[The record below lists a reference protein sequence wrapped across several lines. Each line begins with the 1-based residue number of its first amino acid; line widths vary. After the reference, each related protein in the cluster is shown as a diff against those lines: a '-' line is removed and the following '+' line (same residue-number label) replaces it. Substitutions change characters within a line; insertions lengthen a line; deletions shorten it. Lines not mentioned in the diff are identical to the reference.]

1 MKVFTPSASPQPL
14 DEYIYANPR
23 DLTCVISIRHQR
35 KVGNRIS
42 TLRILDCNKYYIK
55 SAKIES
61 TGVQGKIFGTTY
73 CQKLSCTLLIG
84 SNKTI
89 SPQKGSLVEL
99 WFYPTEKNIDLT
111 IINKGCPGLKNNE
124 NYMTFYNTYIVDS
137 VQKNEKTGE
146 ISLIG
151 YDYMNKAANTLFSLP
166 NNADTFT
173 LGDILFQCQYL
184 LSRDNILINV
194 DHNRALP
201 SYLPTTWTRE
211 QINLSGKET
220 VRDILN
226 AVAELCGE
234 NYFCHPRNSMS
245 YSQNSNEDPL
255 IIGKAI
261 STTKWVGTGGQ
272 WIGESDKD
280 IGDQYL
286 RDNVY
291 IDKSKYFE
299 LTSDKQYRLTGI
311 TATNELNDSVSVGK
325 DDYRQV
331 IYNNPF
337 LTLLPDETQQT
348 ILTGIL
354 NQLKDISITPFNCE
368 WRGDPRLEPTDWL
381 KFEDKKGYTFQSF
394 LLNETVEYNGGFK
407 STMWVD
413 KMESQ
418 TPIAADRNISTS
430 ILKTKATV
438 DKVKGEITLEVS
450 RAKEAEQLL
459 GSRLTINENA
469 ITSEVKN
476 RQDADTEL
484 SSTITQT
491 ATEIRQEVKNTT
503 DGLDSKIT
511 QTANSISAEITA
523 RENADTELST
533 RITANENGITSE
545 VSRAT
550 GKENELAGDI
560 STITQTVD
568 NISTRIDTVEG
579 DYSTINQTVNEIS
592 LEVGNKADADGGA
605 LISLI
610 NADTSTAK
618 ISADKITLEGE
629 VSFIKKGDNVS
640 ELTNDKGYLVGDD
653 LGATGATVIDG
664 GRITTG
670 IISANR
676 LDLSG
681 TLTVGSNISQLT
693 NDTGYATT
701 GDIPTKTS
709 ELFNDSG
716 FIDSS
721 DTVDFAKLSK
731 LKDAN
736 YTIIN
741 GGNITTGTI
750 QAGVVFAGSL
760 NGAEGNFTNLTTS
773 GSISNGSNGFYINW
787 YGSSGNAFVGYSTG
801 STGFAGLQFV
811 PSLNQIYMIGGGN
824 SILFNG
830 NGTSYI
836 NLGTSSYISADR
848 FITKNYGSSLP
859 SSGSTGEVFYK
870 VVN

>member
-1 MKVFTPSASPQPL
+1 MKVKHPGSTQAPMPL
-14 DEYIYANPR
+14 DSYVSANPR
-23 DLTCVISIRHQR
+23 DFTAYIIHTYKNS
-35 KVGNRIS
+35 N
-42 TLRILDCNKYYIK
+42 NKFESKRYHNEIK
-55 SAKIES
+55 SIKIET
-61 TGVQGKIFGTTY
+61 TGINGKFFGVSY
-73 CQKLSCTLLIG
+73 CQKLSVSFIDKDKKINFSKNDEIAIFLC
-84 SNKTI
+84 
-89 SPQKGSLVEL
+89 
-99 WFYPTEKNIDLT
+99 PTEKYNAPDADTYYNVAFAPYFIDSF
-111 IINKGCPGLKNNE
+111 KR
-124 NYMTFYNTYIVDS
+124 
-137 VQKNEKTGE
+137 NEKTGE
-146 ISLIG
+146 VSAIG
-151 YDYMNKAANTLFSLP
+151 YDIMGVASNTPFSLGEG
-166 NNADTFT
+166 DSFT
-173 LGDILFQCQYL
+173 IQQILDRCKTL
-184 LSRDNILINV
+184 AGISSVNGITVN
-194 DHNRALP
+194 
-201 SYLPTTWTRE
+201 YLPESWTRE

-220 VRDILN
+220 VRDILT
-226 AVAELCGE
+226 AIAEITGSFMFIYPYWTNDDVGSLCF
-234 NYFCHPRNSMS
+234 YTHPLKQRVHT
-245 YSQNSNEDPL
+245 QL
-255 IIGKAI
+255 G
-261 STTKWVGTGGQ
+261 
-272 WIGESDKD
+272 
-280 IGDQYL
+280 YL
-286 RDNVY
+286 YQETY
-291 IDKSKYFE
+291 IDKSRYFE
-299 LTSDKQYRLTGI
+299 LTSDKPYKLTGI
-311 TATNELNDSVSVGK
+311 ASVNELEDVVAVGTTEQQ
-325 DDYRQV
+325 QV
-331 IYNNPF
+331 IYSNPF

-354 NQLKDISITPFNCE
+354 NQLKDFSFTPFNCE
-368 WRGDPRLEPTDWL
+368 WRGDPRLEPVDWL
-381 KFEDKKGYTFQSF
+381 TFEDKQGNKFTSY
-394 LLNETVEYNGGFK
+394 LLNETFEYNGGFK
-407 STMWVD
+407 STIWWEGA
-413 KMESQ
+413 ESER
-418 TPIAADRNISTS
+418 TDINSKSISNN

-459 GSRLTINENA
+459 GSRITLNENA

-476 RQDADTEL
+476 RQDADSEL

-550 GKENELAGDI
+550 GKENELAGNI
-560 STITQTVD
+560 STITQNVD

-579 DYSTINQTVNEIS
+579 NYSTINQTVNEIS
-592 LEVGNKADADGGA
+592 LEVGNKADANGGA
-605 LISLI
+605 IISLI
-610 NADTSTAK
+610 NSDTSTAK

-640 ELTNDKGYLVGDD
+640 ELANDKGYLVGDD

-681 TLTVGSNISQLT
+681 TLKVGSNISQLT
-693 NDTGYATT
+693 NDAGYATT

-736 YTIIN
+736 YTVIN

-760 NGAEGNFTNLTTS
+760 NGAEGNFANLTTS
-773 GSISNGSNGFYINW
+773 GGISNGTNGFYINW

-830 NGTSYI
+830 SGTSYI
-836 NLGTSSYISADR
+836 NLGSSSYVSADR
-848 FITKNYGSSLP
+848 FITNNYGSSLP
-859 SSGSTGEVFYK
+859 SSGSTGEVFFK

>member
-1 MKVFTPSASPQPL
+1 MKVKHPGSTQAPMPL
-14 DEYIYANPR
+14 DSYVIANPR
-23 DLTCVISIRHQR
+23 DFTAYIVHTYKNS
-35 KVGNRIS
+35 N
-42 TLRILDCNKYYIK
+42 NKFESKRYHNEIK
-55 SAKIES
+55 SIKIET
-61 TGVQGKIFGTTY
+61 TGINGKFFGVSY
-73 CQKLSCTLLIG
+73 CQKLSVSFIDKDKKINFSKNDEIAIFLC
-84 SNKTI
+84 
-89 SPQKGSLVEL
+89 
-99 WFYPTEKNIDLT
+99 PTEKYNAPDADSYYNVAYAPYFIDSF
-111 IINKGCPGLKNNE
+111 KR
-124 NYMTFYNTYIVDS
+124 
-137 VQKNEKTGE
+137 NEKTGE
-146 ISLIG
+146 VSAIG
-151 YDYMNKAANTLFSLP
+151 YDIMGVASNTPFSLGEG
-166 NNADTFT
+166 DSFT
-173 LGDILFQCQYL
+173 LQQILDRCKTL
-184 LSRDNILINV
+184 TGMSGVNGINV
-194 DHNRALP
+194 
-201 SYLPTTWTRE
+201 SYLPESWTRE

-220 VRDILN
+220 VRDILT
-226 AVAELCGE
+226 AIAEITGSFMFIYPYWTDDDVGSLCF
-234 NYFCHPRNSMS
+234 YTHPFKNRIHT
-245 YSQNSNEDPL
+245 QL
-255 IIGKAI
+255 G
-261 STTKWVGTGGQ
+261 
-272 WIGESDKD
+272 
-280 IGDQYL
+280 YL
-286 RDNVY
+286 YQETY
-291 IDKSKYFE
+291 IDKSRYFE
-299 LTSDKQYRLTGI
+299 LTSDKPYKLTGI
-311 TATNELNDSVSVGK
+311 ASVNELEDFVAVGTTEQQ
-325 DDYRQV
+325 QV
-331 IYNNPF
+331 IYSNPF

-354 NQLKDISITPFNCE
+354 NQLKDFSFTPFNCE
-368 WRGDPRLEPTDWL
+368 WRGDPRLEPVDWL
-381 KFEDKKGYTFQSF
+381 TFEDKQGNKFTSY
-394 LLNETVEYNGGFK
+394 LLNETFEYNGGFK
-407 STMWVD
+407 STIWWEGA
-413 KMESQ
+413 ESER
-418 TPIAADRNISTS
+418 TDINSKSISNN

-459 GSRLTINENA
+459 GSRITINENA

-476 RQDADTEL
+476 RQDADSEL
-484 SSTITQT
+484 SSAITQT
-491 ATEIRQEVKNTT
+491 ASEIRQEVKNTT

-550 GKENELAGDI
+550 GKENELASDI
-560 STITQTVD
+560 STITQNVD

-579 DYSTINQTVNEIS
+579 NYSTINQTVNEIS
-592 LEVGNKADADGGA
+592 LEVGNKADANGGA
-605 LISLI
+605 IISLI
-610 NADTSTAK
+610 NSDTSTAK

-653 LGATGATVIDG
+653 LGATGTTVIDG

-693 NDTGYATT
+693 NDAGYATT

-709 ELFNDSG
+709 DLFNDSG

-787 YGSSGNAFVGYSTG
+787 YGGSGNAFVGYSTG

-830 NGTSYI
+830 SGTSYI
-836 NLGTSSYISADR
+836 NLGSSSYISADR

-870 VVN
+870 VVS

>member
-1 MKVFTPSASPQPL
+1 MKVKHPGSTQAPMPL
-14 DEYIYANPR
+14 DSYVIANPR
-23 DLTCVISIRHQR
+23 DFTAFIVHTYKNS
-35 KVGNRIS
+35 N
-42 TLRILDCNKYYIK
+42 NKFESKRYHNEIK
-55 SAKIES
+55 SIKIET
-61 TGVQGKIFGTTY
+61 TGINGKFFGVSY
-73 CQKLSCTLLIG
+73 CQKLSVSFIDKDKKINFSKNDEIAIFLC
-84 SNKTI
+84 
-89 SPQKGSLVEL
+89 
-99 WFYPTEKNIDLT
+99 PTEKYNAPDADTYYNVAYAPYFIDSF
-111 IINKGCPGLKNNE
+111 KR
-124 NYMTFYNTYIVDS
+124 
-137 VQKNEKTGE
+137 NEKTGE
-146 ISLIG
+146 VSAIG
-151 YDYMNKAANTLFSLP
+151 YDIMGVASNTPFSLGEG
-166 NNADTFT
+166 DSFT
-173 LGDILFQCQYL
+173 LQQILDRCKTL
-184 LSRDNILINV
+184 AGISGVNGINV
-194 DHNRALP
+194 
-201 SYLPTTWTRE
+201 SYLPESWTRE

-220 VRDILN
+220 VRDILT
-226 AVAELCGE
+226 AIAEITGSFMFIYPYWTNDDVGSMCF
-234 NYFCHPRNSMS
+234 YTHPFKNRI
-245 YSQNSNEDPL
+245 YTQL
-255 IIGKAI
+255 G
-261 STTKWVGTGGQ
+261 
-272 WIGESDKD
+272 
-280 IGDQYL
+280 YL
-286 RDNVY
+286 YQETY
-291 IDKSKYFE
+291 IDKSRYFE
-299 LTSDKQYRLTGI
+299 LTSDKPYKLTGI
-311 TATNELNDSVSVGK
+311 ASVNELEDVVAVGTTEQQ
-325 DDYRQV
+325 QV
-331 IYNNPF
+331 IYSNPF

-354 NQLKDISITPFNCE
+354 NQLKDISFTPFNCE
-368 WRGDPRLEPTDWL
+368 WRGDPRLEPVDWL
-381 KFEDKKGYTFQSF
+381 TFEDKQGNKFTSY
-394 LLNETVEYNGGFK
+394 LLNETFEYNGGFK
-407 STMWVD
+407 STIWWEGA
-413 KMESQ
+413 ESER
-418 TPIAADRNISTS
+418 TDINSKSISNN

-459 GSRLTINENA
+459 GSRITLNENA

-476 RQDADTEL
+476 RQDADNEL
-484 SSTITQT
+484 SSAITQT

-550 GKENELAGDI
+550 GKENELASDI
-560 STITQTVD
+560 STITQNVD

-579 DYSTINQTVNEIS
+579 NYSTINQTVNEIS
-592 LEVGNKADADGGA
+592 LEVGNKADANGGA
-605 LISLI
+605 IISLI

-681 TLTVGSNISQLT
+681 TLKVGSNISQLT

-701 GDIPTKTS
+701 EDIPTKTS

-801 STGFAGLQFV
+801 STGFAGFQFV

-848 FITKNYGSSLP
+848 FITNNYGSSLP

>member
-23 DLTCVISIRHQR
+23 DLTCVVSIYRATR
-35 KVGNRIS
+35 DGATVSIGEV
-42 TLRILDCNKYYIK
+42 LDCSKYYIK

-73 CQKLSCTLLIG
+73 CQKLSCTLIDSYNL
-84 SNKTI
+84 NV
-89 SPQKGSLVEL
+89 QKGDFVEL
-99 WFYPTEKNIDLT
+99 WFYPTAKNIDLT
-111 IINKGCPGLKNNE
+111 IDDNTNGCPGLKNNE
-124 NYMTFYNTYIVDS
+124 LYMTFYNTYIVDS
-137 VQKNEKTGE
+137 VKKNEKTGE

-151 YDYMNKAANTLFSLP
+151 YDYMNRAANTLFYLP
-166 NNADTFT
+166 DSSDTFT
-173 LGDILFQCQYL
+173 LENILFWCWVL
-184 LSRDNILINV
+184 LSKDDIYIDV
-194 DHNRALP
+194 DSARSFP
-201 SYLPTTWTRE
+201 SYLPTQWTRE
-211 QINLSGKET
+211 QINLSGEET

-234 NYFCHPRNSMS
+234 NYFCHSRNGMR
-245 YSQNSNEDPL
+245 YSRNNNENTF
-255 IIGKAI
+255 IMGKAI
-261 STTKWVGTGGQ
+261 SATKWVGTGGR
-272 WIGESDKD
+272 WINNGNTRAL
-280 IGDQYL
+280 GDQYL
-286 RDNVY
+286 RDKVY

-299 LTSDKQYRLTGI
+299 LTSDKPYKLTGI
-311 TATNELNDSVSVGK
+311 TATNELNDSVSVGT
-325 DDYRQV
+325 DEYRQV

-381 KFEDKKGYTFQSF
+381 EFEDKNGNKFQSF

-459 GSRLTINENA
+459 GSRITLNENS

-476 RQDADTEL
+476 RQDADNEL

-491 ATEIRQEVKNTT
+491 ATEIR
-503 DGLDSKIT
+503 
-511 QTANSISAEITA
+511 
-523 RENADTELST
+523 
-533 RITANENGITSE
+533 
-545 VSRAT
+545 
-550 GKENELAGDI
+550 
-560 STITQTVD
+560 
-568 NISTRIDTVEG
+568 
-579 DYSTINQTVNEIS
+579 

-629 VSFIKKGDNVS
+629 VSFVKKGDNVS
-640 ELTNDKGYLVGDD
+640 ELANDKGYLVGDD
-653 LGATGATVIDG
+653 LGATGTTVIDG

-670 IISANR
+670 IISADR

-681 TLTVGSNISQLT
+681 TLTVGSNVSQLT
-693 NDTGYATT
+693 NDAGYITT

-709 ELFNDSG
+709 DLINDSG
-716 FIDSS
+716 FIDSL
-721 DTVDFAKLSK
+721 DTEDFAKLSQ
-731 LKDAN
+731 LKNAD

-750 QAGVVFAGSL
+750 QAGVIFAGSL
-760 NGAEGNFTNLTTS
+760 NGVEGNFTNLTTN
-773 GSISNGSNGFYINW
+773 GTISNGSNGFYITW
-787 YGSSGNAFVGYSTG
+787 YGESGNAFVGYSTG

-811 PSLNQIYMIGGGN
+811 PSLDQIYLVGGGN

-848 FITKNYGSSLP
+848 FITNNYGSSLP

>member
-1 MKVFTPSASPQPL
+1 MKVKYTGSTQTPMPL
-14 DEYIYANPR
+14 DSYVSANPR
-23 DLTCVISIRHQR
+23 DFTAYIIHTYKNS
-35 KVGNRIS
+35 N
-42 TLRILDCNKYYIK
+42 NKFESKRYRDEIK
-55 SAKIES
+55 SIKIET
-61 TGVQGKIFGTTY
+61 TGINGKFFGVSY
-73 CQKLSCTLLIG
+73 CQKLSVSFIDKDKKINFSKNDEIAIFLC
-84 SNKTI
+84 
-89 SPQKGSLVEL
+89 
-99 WFYPTEKNIDLT
+99 PTEK
-111 IINKGCPGLKNNE
+111 
-124 NYMTFYNTYIVDS
+124 YNAPDADTYYNVAYAPYFVDS
-137 VQKNEKTGE
+137 FKRNEKTGE
-146 ISLIG
+146 VSAIG
-151 YDYMNKAANTLFSLP
+151 YDIMGVASNTPFSLGEG
-166 NNADTFT
+166 DSFT
-173 LGDILFQCQYL
+173 LQQILDRCKTL
-184 LSRDNILINV
+184 AGISGVNGINV
-194 DHNRALP
+194 N
-201 SYLPTTWTRE
+201 YLPESWTRE

-220 VRDILN
+220 VRDILT
-226 AVAELCGE
+226 AIAEITGSFMFIYPYWTNDDVGSICF
-234 NYFCHPRNSMS
+234 YTHPLKQRVHT
-245 YSQNSNEDPL
+245 QLD
-255 IIGKAI
+255 
-261 STTKWVGTGGQ
+261 
-272 WIGESDKD
+272 
-280 IGDQYL
+280 YL
-286 RDNVY
+286 YQETY
-291 IDKSKYFE
+291 IDKSRYFE
-299 LTSDKQYRLTGI
+299 LTSDKPYKLTGI
-311 TATNELNDSVSVGK
+311 ASVNELEDVVAVGTTEQQ
-325 DDYRQV
+325 QV
-331 IYNNPF
+331 IYSNPF

-354 NQLKDISITPFNCE
+354 NQLKDISFTPFNCE
-368 WRGDPRLEPTDWL
+368 WRGDPRLEPVDWL
-381 KFEDKKGYTFQSF
+381 TFEDKQGNKFTSY
-394 LLNETVEYNGGFK
+394 LLNETFEYNGGFK
-407 STMWVD
+407 STIWWEGA
-413 KMESQ
+413 ESER
-418 TPIAADRNISTS
+418 TDINSKSISNN

-459 GSRLTINENA
+459 GSRITLNENA

-476 RQDADTEL
+476 RQNADNEL

-550 GKENELAGDI
+550 GKENELAGNI
-560 STITQTVD
+560 STITQNVD

-579 DYSTINQTVNEIS
+579 NYSTINQTVNEIS
-592 LEVGNKADADGGA
+592 LEVGNKADANGGA
-605 LISLI
+605 IISLI
-610 NADTSTAK
+610 NSDTSTAK

-653 LGATGATVIDG
+653 LGATGTTVIDG

-681 TLTVGSNISQLT
+681 TLAVGSNISQLT
-693 NDTGYATT
+693 NDTGYITT
-701 GDIPTKTS
+701 EGVPTKTS
-709 ELFNDSG
+709 DLFNDSG

-750 QAGVVFAGSL
+750 KAGVVFAGSL

-773 GSISNGSNGFYINW
+773 GGISNGTNGFYINW

-830 NGTSYI
+830 SGTSYI
-836 NLGTSSYISADR
+836 NLGSSSYISANR
-848 FITKNYGSSLP
+848 FITNNYGSSLP
-859 SSGSTGEVFYK
+859 SSGSTGEVFFK

>member
-1 MKVFTPSASPQPL
+1 MKVKHPGSTQTPMPL
-14 DEYIYANPR
+14 DSYVIANPR
-23 DLTCVISIRHQR
+23 NFTAYIIHTYKNS
-35 KVGNRIS
+35 N
-42 TLRILDCNKYYIK
+42 NKFESKRYRDEIK
-55 SAKIES
+55 SIKIET
-61 TGVQGKIFGTTY
+61 TGINGKFFGVSY
-73 CQKLSCTLLIG
+73 CQKLSVSFIDKDKKINFSKNDEIAIFLC
-84 SNKTI
+84 
-89 SPQKGSLVEL
+89 
-99 WFYPTEKNIDLT
+99 PTEK
-111 IINKGCPGLKNNE
+111 
-124 NYMTFYNTYIVDS
+124 YNAPDADTYYNVAYAPYFVDS
-137 VQKNEKTGE
+137 FKRNEKTGE
-146 ISLIG
+146 VSAIG
-151 YDYMNKAANTLFSLP
+151 YDIMGVASNTPFSLGEG
-166 NNADTFT
+166 DSFT
-173 LGDILFQCQYL
+173 LQQILDRCKTL
-184 LSRDNILINV
+184 AGISGVNGINV
-194 DHNRALP
+194 N
-201 SYLPTTWTRE
+201 YLPESWTRE

-220 VRDILN
+220 VRDILT
-226 AVAELCGE
+226 AIAEITGSFMFIYPYWTNDDVGSLCF
-234 NYFCHPRNSMS
+234 YTHPLKQRVHT
-245 YSQNSNEDPL
+245 QLD
-255 IIGKAI
+255 
-261 STTKWVGTGGQ
+261 
-272 WIGESDKD
+272 
-280 IGDQYL
+280 YL
-286 RDNVY
+286 YQETY
-291 IDKSKYFE
+291 IDKSRYFE
-299 LTSDKQYRLTGI
+299 LTSDKPYKLTGI
-311 TATNELNDSVSVGK
+311 ASVNELEDVVAVGTTEQQ
-325 DDYRQV
+325 QV
-331 IYNNPF
+331 IYSNPF
-337 LTLLPDETQQT
+337 LTLLPDATQQT

-354 NQLKDISITPFNCE
+354 NQLKDFSFTPFNCE
-368 WRGDPRLEPTDWL
+368 WRGDPRLEPVDWL
-381 KFEDKKGYTFQSF
+381 TFEDKNGNKFTSY
-394 LLNETVEYNGGFK
+394 LLNETFEYNGGFK
-407 STMWVD
+407 STIWWEGA
-413 KMESQ
+413 ESER
-418 TPIAADRNISTS
+418 TDINSKSISNN

-459 GSRLTINENA
+459 GSRITINENA
-469 ITSEVKN
+469 ITAEVKN

-491 ATEIRQEVKNTT
+491 ASEIRQEVKNTT

-550 GKENELAGDI
+550 GKENELAGNI
-560 STITQTVD
+560 STITQNVD

-579 DYSTINQTVNEIS
+579 NYSTINQTVNEIS
-592 LEVGNKADADGGA
+592 LEVGNKADANGGA
-605 LISLI
+605 IISLI
-610 NADTSTAK
+610 NSDTSTAK

-640 ELTNDKGYLVGDD
+640 ELANDKGYIVGAD
-653 LGATGATVIDG
+653 LGATGTTVIDG

-693 NDTGYATT
+693 NDAGYATT

-736 YTIIN
+736 YTVIN

-773 GSISNGSNGFYINW
+773 GGISNGTNGFYITW

-830 NGTSYI
+830 SGTSYI
-836 NLGTSSYISADR
+836 NLGSSSYISADR
-848 FITKNYGSSLP
+848 FITNNYGSSLP

>member
-23 DLTCVISIRHQR
+23 DLTCVVSIYRATIDGVIISIGE
-35 KVGNRIS
+35 V
-42 TLRILDCNKYYIK
+42 LDCSKYYIK

-73 CQKLSCTLLIG
+73 CQKLSCTLIDSYNL
-84 SNKTI
+84 NV
-89 SPQKGSLVEL
+89 QKGDLVEL
-99 WFYPTEKNIDLT
+99 WFYPTAKNIDLT
-111 IINKGCPGLKNNE
+111 IIDGRCPGLKNNE
-124 NYMTFYNTYIVDS
+124 IYMTFYNTYIVDS
-137 VQKNEKTGE
+137 VKKNEKTGE

-151 YDYMNKAANTLFSLP
+151 YDYMNKAANTLFYLP
-166 NNADTFT
+166 NSLDTFT
-173 LGDILFQCQYL
+173 LQDIFLQCGWL
-184 LSRDNILINV
+184 LSRDNFRINLY
-194 DHNRALP
+194 HAEALP
-201 SYLPTTWTRE
+201 TYLPTQWTRE
-211 QINLSGKET
+211 QINLSGEET

-226 AVAELCGE
+226 AVAEICGE
-234 NYFCHPRNSMS
+234 NYFCHSRNGMR
-245 YSQNSNEDPL
+245 YSRNFNENTL

-261 STTKWVGTGGQ
+261 STTKWIGTGGQ
-272 WIGESDKD
+272 WISESDKSV
-280 IGDQYL
+280 GDQYL
-286 RDNVY
+286 RDKVY

-299 LTSDKQYRLTGI
+299 LTSDKPYKLTGI
-311 TATNELNDSVSVGK
+311 TATNELNDSVSVGT
-325 DDYRQV
+325 DEYRQV

-381 KFEDKKGYTFQSF
+381 EFEDKNGNKFQSF

-450 RAKEAEQLL
+450 RAKDAEQLL
-459 GSRLTINENA
+459 GSRITLNENS

-476 RQDADTEL
+476 RQDADNEL

-491 ATEIRQEVKNTT
+491 ASEIR
-503 DGLDSKIT
+503 
-511 QTANSISAEITA
+511 
-523 RENADTELST
+523 
-533 RITANENGITSE
+533 
-545 VSRAT
+545 
-550 GKENELAGDI
+550 
-560 STITQTVD
+560 
-568 NISTRIDTVEG
+568 
-579 DYSTINQTVNEIS
+579 

-629 VSFIKKGDNVS
+629 VSFVKKGDNVS
-640 ELTNDKGYLVGDD
+640 ELANDKGYLVGDD
-653 LGATGATVIDG
+653 LGATGTTVIDG

-693 NDTGYATT
+693 NDTGYITT

-709 ELFNDSG
+709 DLINDSG
-716 FIDSS
+716 FIDSL
-721 DTVDFAKLSK
+721 DTADFAKLSQ
-731 LKDAN
+731 LKNAN
-736 YTIIN
+736 YTVIN

-787 YGSSGNAFVGYSTG
+787 YGDSGNAFVGYSTG

-830 NGTSYI
+830 SGTSYI

>member
-1 MKVFTPSASPQPL
+1 MKVFTPSANPQPL
-14 DEYIYANPR
+14 NEYIYANPR
-23 DLTCVISIRHQR
+23 DLTCVISIHR
-35 KVGNRIS
+35 NRSVSGGVSIADV
-42 TLRILDCNKYYIK
+42 LDCSKYHIK

-73 CQKLSCTLLIG
+73 CQKLSCTLIDSYNLYV
-84 SNKTI
+84 
-89 SPQKGSLVEL
+89 QKGDFVEL
-99 WFYPTEKNIDLT
+99 WFYPTAKNIDLT
-111 IINKGCPGLKNNE
+111 IIDWRCPGLKNNE

-137 VQKNEKTGE
+137 VKKNEKTGE

-151 YDYMNKAANTLFSLP
+151 YDCMNRAANTLFYLP
-166 NNADTFT
+166 NNQNTFT
-173 LGDILFQCQYL
+173 LGDILFQCHML
-184 LSRDNILINV
+184 LSSDNIYISIDN
-194 DHNRALP
+194 NRELP
-201 SYLPTTWTRE
+201 PYLPTQWTRE
-211 QINLSGKET
+211 QINLSGEET

-234 NYFCHPRNSMS
+234 NYFCHPRNNMG
-245 YSQNSNEDPL
+245 YSPHNNEDPS
-255 IIGKAI
+255 IMGKAI
-261 STTKWVGTGGQ
+261 SATKWIGTGGE
-272 WIGESDKD
+272 WISESGKD

-286 RDNVY
+286 RDKVY

-299 LTSDKQYRLTGI
+299 LTSDKPYRLTGI
-311 TATNELNDSVSVGK
+311 TATNELNDSVSVGT
-325 DDYRQV
+325 DEYRQV

-354 NQLKDISITPFNCE
+354 NQLKDIYITPFNCE

-381 KFEDKKGYTFQSF
+381 EFEDKKGYKFQSF

-438 DKVKGEITLEVS
+438 EKVKGEITLEVS

-459 GSRLTINENA
+459 GSRITLNENA

-476 RQDADTEL
+476 RQDADSEL

-491 ATEIRQEVKNTT
+491 A
-503 DGLDSKIT
+503 
-511 QTANSISAEITA
+511 NS
-523 RENADTELST
+523 
-533 RITANENGITSE
+533 ITSE

-550 GKENELAGDI
+550 GKENELAADI

-568 NISTRIDTVEG
+568 NISTRTDTVEG
-579 DYSTINQTVNEIS
+579 NYSTINQTVNEIS
-592 LEVGNKADADGGA
+592 LEVGNKADANGGA

-629 VSFIKKGDNVS
+629 VSFVKKGDNVS
-640 ELTNDKGYLVGDD
+640 ELANDKGYLVGDD

-693 NDTGYATT
+693 NDTGYITT

-709 ELFNDSG
+709 DLINDSG
-716 FIDSS
+716 FIDSL
-721 DTVDFAKLSK
+721 DTADFAKLSK

-773 GSISNGSNGFYINW
+773 GSISNGTNGFYINW
-787 YGSSGNAFVGYSTG
+787 YGSSGNAFVGYSTSG
-801 STGFAGLQFV
+801 TGFAGLQFV
-811 PSLNQIYMIGGGN
+811 PSLDQIYVIGGGN

-830 NGTSYI
+830 SGTSYI

>member
-1 MKVFTPSASPQPL
+1 MKVKHPGSTQAPMPL
-14 DEYIYANPR
+14 DSYVSANPR
-23 DLTCVISIRHQR
+23 DFTAYIVHTYKNS
-35 KVGNRIS
+35 N
-42 TLRILDCNKYYIK
+42 NKFESKRYRDEIK
-55 SAKIES
+55 SIKIET
-61 TGVQGKIFGTTY
+61 TGINGKFFGVSY
-73 CQKLSCTLLIG
+73 CQKLSVSFIDKDKKINFSKNDEIAIFLC
-84 SNKTI
+84 
-89 SPQKGSLVEL
+89 
-99 WFYPTEKNIDLT
+99 PTEKYNAPDADTYYNVAYAPYFIDSF
-111 IINKGCPGLKNNE
+111 KR
-124 NYMTFYNTYIVDS
+124 
-137 VQKNEKTGE
+137 NEKTGE
-146 ISLIG
+146 VSAIG
-151 YDYMNKAANTLFSLP
+151 YDIMGVASNTPFSLGEG
-166 NNADTFT
+166 DSFT
-173 LGDILFQCQYL
+173 LQQILDRCKTL
-184 LSRDNILINV
+184 AGISSVNGINV
-194 DHNRALP
+194 
-201 SYLPTTWTRE
+201 SYLPESWTRE

-220 VRDILN
+220 VRDILT
-226 AVAELCGE
+226 AIAEITGSFMFIYPYWTNDDVGSLCF
-234 NYFCHPRNSMS
+234 YTHPFKQRV
-245 YSQNSNEDPL
+245 YTQL
-255 IIGKAI
+255 G
-261 STTKWVGTGGQ
+261 
-272 WIGESDKD
+272 
-280 IGDQYL
+280 YL
-286 RDNVY
+286 YQETY
-291 IDKSKYFE
+291 IDKSRYFE
-299 LTSDKQYRLTGI
+299 LTSDKPYKLTGI
-311 TATNELNDSVSVGK
+311 ASVNELEDVVAVGTTEQQ
-325 DDYRQV
+325 QV
-331 IYNNPF
+331 IYSNPF

-354 NQLKDISITPFNCE
+354 NQLKDFSFTPFNCE
-368 WRGDPRLEPTDWL
+368 WRGDPRLEPVDWL
-381 KFEDKKGYTFQSF
+381 TFEDKQGNKFTSY
-394 LLNETVEYNGGFK
+394 LLNETFEYNGGFK
-407 STMWVD
+407 STIWWEGA
-413 KMESQ
+413 ESER
-418 TPIAADRNISTS
+418 TDINSKGISNN

-459 GSRLTINENA
+459 GSRITLNENA

-476 RQDADTEL
+476 RQDADSEL

-560 STITQTVD
+560 STITQNVD

-579 DYSTINQTVNEIS
+579 NYSTINQTVNEIS
-592 LEVGNKADADGGA
+592 LEVGNKADANGGA

-640 ELTNDKGYLVGDD
+640 ELTNDKGYIVGDD

-693 NDTGYATT
+693 NDTGYIT
-701 GDIPTKTS
+701 DENVPTKTS
-709 ELFNDSG
+709 DLINDSG
-716 FIDSS
+716 FIDSL
-721 DTVDFAKLSK
+721 DTADFAKLSK
-731 LKDAN
+731 LKNAN

-750 QAGVVFAGSL
+750 QTGVVFAGSL

-773 GSISNGSNGFYINW
+773 GSISNGTNGFYINW

-836 NLGTSSYISADR
+836 NLGSSSYISADR

>member
-1 MKVFTPSASPQPL
+1 MKVKYPGSTQAPMPL
-14 DEYIYANPR
+14 DSYVIANPR
-23 DLTCVISIRHQR
+23 DFTAYIIHTYKNS
-35 KVGNRIS
+35 N
-42 TLRILDCNKYYIK
+42 NKFESKRYRDEIK
-55 SAKIES
+55 SIKIET
-61 TGVQGKIFGTTY
+61 TGINGKFFGVSY
-73 CQKLSCTLLIG
+73 CQKLSVSFIDKDKKINFSKNDEIAIFLC
-84 SNKTI
+84 
-89 SPQKGSLVEL
+89 
-99 WFYPTEKNIDLT
+99 PTEKYNAPDAD
-111 IINKGCPGLKNNE
+111 
-124 NYMTFYNTYIVDS
+124 NYYNVAYAPYFVDS
-137 VQKNEKTGE
+137 FKRNEKTGE
-146 ISLIG
+146 VSAIG
-151 YDYMNKAANTLFSLP
+151 YDIMGVASNTPFSLGEG
-166 NNADTFT
+166 DSFT
-173 LGDILFQCQYL
+173 LQQILDRCKTL
-184 LSRDNILINV
+184 AGISGVNGINV
-194 DHNRALP
+194 
-201 SYLPTTWTRE
+201 SYLPESWTRE

-220 VRDILN
+220 VRDILT
-226 AVAELCGE
+226 AIAEITGSFMFIYPYWTNDDVGSLCF
-234 NYFCHPRNSMS
+234 YTHPFKNRIHT
-245 YSQNSNEDPL
+245 QL
-255 IIGKAI
+255 G
-261 STTKWVGTGGQ
+261 
-272 WIGESDKD
+272 
-280 IGDQYL
+280 YL
-286 RDNVY
+286 YQETY
-291 IDKSKYFE
+291 IDKSRYFE
-299 LTSDKQYRLTGI
+299 LTSDKPYKLTGI
-311 TATNELNDSVSVGK
+311 ASVNELEDVVAVGTTEQQ
-325 DDYRQV
+325 QV
-331 IYNNPF
+331 IYSNPF

-354 NQLKDISITPFNCE
+354 NQLKDFSFTPFNCE
-368 WRGDPRLEPTDWL
+368 WRGDPRLEPVDWL
-381 KFEDKKGYTFQSF
+381 TFEDKQGNKFTSY
-394 LLNETVEYNGGFK
+394 LLNETFEYNGGFK
-407 STMWVD
+407 STIWWEGA
-413 KMESQ
+413 ESEH
-418 TPIAADRNISTS
+418 TDINSKSISNN

-459 GSRLTINENA
+459 GSRITINENA

-476 RQDADTEL
+476 RQDADSEL

-523 RENADTELST
+523 RENADSELST

-550 GKENELAGDI
+550 GKENELASDI
-560 STITQTVD
+560 STITQNVD

-579 DYSTINQTVNEIS
+579 NYSTINQTVNEIS
-592 LEVGNKADADGGA
+592 LEVGNKADANGGA
-605 LISLI
+605 IISLI
-610 NADTSTAK
+610 NSDTSTAK

-640 ELTNDKGYLVGDD
+640 ELTNDKGYIVGDD
-653 LGATGATVIDG
+653 LGATGTTVIDG

-693 NDTGYATT
+693 NDAGYATT

-709 ELFNDSG
+709 DLYNDSG

-750 QAGVVFAGSL
+750 QTGVVFAGSL

-773 GSISNGSNGFYINW
+773 GGISNGTNGFYINW
-787 YGSSGNAFVGYSTG
+787 YGSSGNAFVGYSTSG
-801 STGFAGLQFV
+801 TGFAGLQFV

-830 NGTSYI
+830 SGTSYI
-836 NLGTSSYISADR
+836 NLGSSSYISADR
-848 FITKNYGSSLP
+848 FITNNYGSSLP

>member
-1 MKVFTPSASPQPL
+1 MKVKYTGSTQTPMPL
-14 DEYIYANPR
+14 DSYVSANPR
-23 DLTCVISIRHQR
+23 NFTAYIIHTYKNS
-35 KVGNRIS
+35 N
-42 TLRILDCNKYYIK
+42 NKFESKRYRDEIK
-55 SAKIES
+55 SIKIET
-61 TGVQGKIFGTTY
+61 TGINGKFFGVSY
-73 CQKLSCTLLIG
+73 CQKLSVSFIDKDKKINFSKNDEIAIFLC
-84 SNKTI
+84 
-89 SPQKGSLVEL
+89 
-99 WFYPTEKNIDLT
+99 PTEK
-111 IINKGCPGLKNNE
+111 
-124 NYMTFYNTYIVDS
+124 YNAPDADTYYNVAYAPYFVDS
-137 VQKNEKTGE
+137 FKRNEKTGE
-146 ISLIG
+146 VSAIG
-151 YDYMNKAANTLFSLP
+151 YDIMGVASNTPFSLGEG
-166 NNADTFT
+166 DSFT
-173 LGDILFQCQYL
+173 LQQILDRCKTL
-184 LSRDNILINV
+184 AGISGVNGINV
-194 DHNRALP
+194 N
-201 SYLPTTWTRE
+201 YLPESWTRE

-220 VRDILN
+220 VRDILT
-226 AVAELCGE
+226 AIAEITGSFMFIYPYWTNDDVGSLCF
-234 NYFCHPRNSMS
+234 YTHPLKQRVHT
-245 YSQNSNEDPL
+245 QL
-255 IIGKAI
+255 G
-261 STTKWVGTGGQ
+261 
-272 WIGESDKD
+272 
-280 IGDQYL
+280 YL
-286 RDNVY
+286 YQETY
-291 IDKSKYFE
+291 IDKSRYFE
-299 LTSDKQYRLTGI
+299 LTSDKPYKLTGI
-311 TATNELNDSVSVGK
+311 ASVNELEDVVAVGTTEQQ
-325 DDYRQV
+325 QV
-331 IYNNPF
+331 IYSNPF
-337 LTLLPDETQQT
+337 LTLLPDATQQT

-354 NQLKDISITPFNCE
+354 NQLKDFSFTPFNCE
-368 WRGDPRLEPTDWL
+368 WRGDPRLEPVDWL
-381 KFEDKKGYTFQSF
+381 TFEDKQGNKFTSY
-394 LLNETVEYNGGFK
+394 LLNETFEYNGGFK
-407 STMWVD
+407 STIWWEGA
-413 KMESQ
+413 ESER
-418 TPIAADRNISTS
+418 TDINSKSISNN

-459 GSRLTINENA
+459 GSRITLNENA

-476 RQDADTEL
+476 RQDADNEL

-560 STITQTVD
+560 STITQNVD

-592 LEVGNKADADGGA
+592 LEVGNKADANGGA
-605 LISLI
+605 IISLI
-610 NADTSTAK
+610 NSDTSTAK

-653 LGATGATVIDG
+653 LGATGTTVIDG

-693 NDTGYATT
+693 NDAGYATT

-709 ELFNDSG
+709 DLYNDSG

-811 PSLNQIYMIGGGN
+811 PSLDQIYMIGGGN

-830 NGTSYI
+830 SGTSYI

-848 FITKNYGSSLP
+848 FITNNYGSSLP